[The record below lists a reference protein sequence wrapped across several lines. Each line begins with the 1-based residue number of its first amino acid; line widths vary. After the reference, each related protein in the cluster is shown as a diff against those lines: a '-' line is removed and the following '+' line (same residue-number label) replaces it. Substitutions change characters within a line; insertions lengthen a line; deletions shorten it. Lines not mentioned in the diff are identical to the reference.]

1 MRELVYYVAVT
12 LDGYIAAPDGGFDA
26 FLVEGDHAPVLQRE
40 FGDAL
45 PSHGLTALGIS
56 APRTRFDTVVMGW
69 NTYTPALDIGI
80 TSPYAHLRQI
90 VASRRDRRVPDEIE
104 ITADPL
110 ERVRELKQEDGLDI
124 YLCGGGDLA
133 GQLIDEID
141 RLVLKRN
148 PFAFGSGVPL
158 FGSAPYE
165 ARHFAHERTRAFDS
179 GVVVQEY
186 VRDSL

>member
-26 FLVEGDHAPVLQRE
+26 FLVEGDHAPVLQQE

-45 PSHGLTALGIS
+45 PTHGLTARGIA
-56 APRTRFDTVVMGW
+56 APRSRFDTIVMGW

-80 TSPYAHLRQI
+80 ASPYAHLRQV
-90 VASRRDRRVPDEIE
+90 VASRRHRDVPAEIE
-104 ITADPL
+104 LTHDPVS
-110 ERVRELKQEDGLDI
+110 RVRELKQEDGLDI

-148 PFAFGSGVPL
+148 PFAFGSGIPL
-158 FGSAPYE
+158 FGSAPYDP
-165 ARHFAHERTRAFDS
+165 RRFAHERTRAFES

-186 VRDSL
+186 VRAGG